1 MHLESLLGLYGRSS
15 VCVCGRTHTHIYLPK
30 GSGWSAVFKPVSS
43 GSPLLSGSE
52 GFSLFGFKCSKLS
65 ALGWLWSEGSL
76 LFSSPCTDVAQFW
89 SVNNIFALVSISNQ
103 CKENPWATMLEKST
117 TIKRQECLL
126 FPPRGVPVW
135 CLAFSLFIF
144 VMYCCLIC
152 LANLAGLSHGM
163 LNISG
168 SVPYI
173 TLQDCRVPSS
183 STSESFRL
191 SKVNTL
197 KARSTSFQLKASVRQ
212 RDLCC

>member
-15 VCVCGRTHTHIYLPK
+15 VCVCVRTHTHIYLPK

-103 CKENPWATMLEKST
+103 CKENPWATMLEKIDNHKT
-117 TIKRQECLL
+117 
-126 FPPRGVPVW
+126 PRMP
-135 CLAFSLFIF
+135 F
-144 VMYCCLIC
+144 
-152 LANLAGLSHGM
+152 
-163 LNISG
+163 
-168 SVPYI
+168 
-173 TLQDCRVPSS
+173 VPSTRCTCLVS
-183 STSESFRL
+183 GLLVVHFCDVLLPDLFSESGRVVPWYVEHLGICPIHHLTRL
-191 SKVNTL
+191 QGPFFINL
-197 KARSTSFQLKASVRQ
+197 REL
-212 RDLCC
+212 